1 MKDEK
6 ISSMDTSVDSIEL
19 RKAISEFE
27 GRPKEIPQNKTK
39 RKHNSKLLN
48 RTCKS
53 CGTISYSLESQ
64 KEKGE
69 RMGQKRKFK

>member
-27 GRPKEIPQNKTK
+27 GRSKEIPQNKTK

-53 CGTISYSLESQ
+53 CGTISNSLKCVNWSP
-64 KEKGE
+64 KEK
-69 RMGQKRKFK
+69 KNFKGDR